1 MLTVDNIKTEW
12 FNIKKKA
19 TELVSNSNNKRIIKI
34 IETIFNNTKWIDLL
48 DKIKVF
54 INNRESFIEKYYLFN
69 ENMFL
74 KIDEFKQDFDNYEQ
88 LENILVVSN

>member
-1 MLTVDNIKTEW
+1 MLTVDNIGTEW